1 MSYTYL
7 LEQGGASWEECSSDT
22 PQFALWNLNLTA
34 EKSYSKD
41 NETASCQSSQ
51 SGMMSPPSTELRGEE
66 KSMSSAEDSLAKT
79 SQQQAREPESQ
90 EKKVDC
96 GEKWPESLAKYD
108 QDSRSWR
115 THQCLLFEDLTESLE
130 IFPRWGMMHD
140 GELWEPAMS
149 AHFIEEIEFGS
160 LPTEKEQLYPTPTC
174 ADAKNVGRNNSSQN
188 NLHKITDLHLN
199 PDFVEELML
208 WPTGWTDLKPLEM
221 GKFQLWQQQHSEF

>member
-1 MSYTYL
+1 
-7 LEQGGASWEECSSDT
+7 
-22 PQFALWNLNLTA
+22 
-34 EKSYSKD
+34 
-41 NETASCQSSQ
+41 
-51 SGMMSPPSTELRGEE
+51 MMSPPSTELRGEE
-66 KSMSSAEDSLAKT
+66 KLMLSAEDSLAKT
-79 SQQQAREPESQ
+79 SQRREMEPESQ

-130 IFPRWGMMHD
+130 IFPRWGMMRD
-140 GELWEPAMS
+140 GELWELSMS
-149 AHFIEEIEFGS
+149 AHFTSEIEFGS

-221 GKFQLWQQQHSEF
+221 DKFQQWRQQHSEF